1 LLEEKNRKKWY
12 EKCGGSELTDRARL
26 LRDKL
31 KKYQSF
37 FEILDIASTILAINA
52 IFVFIYY
59 KNLHNTKNW
68 IHVHLFIAVAL
79 TGTFRFLADY
89 NHQKSIEDVYKMNET
104 SSVMA
109 CRIFTSV
116 ENFFA
121 EANYAWIFIEAFYL
135 HTLISNPLRT
145 NPYVTRYVIAGWV
158 IPIVP
163 TIGWA
168 LQYYSEDGKFD
179 CIRKLDEDTFR
190 LHLWFEIP
198 NCVIAVTNVILFFH
212 ILYLIY
218 KNLRYP
224 DQDIRSQGEFGTGG
238 NDMLRLA
245 RATLILVP
253 LFGIHAF
260 ISLFVPSYEISTD
273 FGTKFYAEVIL
284 LILDS
289 TSGGLVALVYCFG
302 TREVQDELRR
312 SWRSR
317 PCLSDR

>member
-1 LLEEKNRKKWY
+1 MIK
-12 EKCGGSELTDRARL
+12 
-26 LRDKL
+26 
-31 KKYQSF
+31 
-37 FEILDIASTILAINA
+37 FE
-52 IFVFIYY
+52 
-59 KNLHNTKNW
+59 NTFK
-68 IHVHLFIAVAL
+68 
-79 TGTFRFLADY
+79 
-89 NHQKSIEDVYKMNET
+89 
-104 SSVMA
+104 
-109 CRIFTSV
+109 
-116 ENFFA
+116 
-121 EANYAWIFIEAFYL
+121 
-135 HTLISNPLRT
+135 
-145 NPYVTRYVIAGWV
+145 
-158 IPIVP
+158 
-163 TIGWA
+163 
-168 LQYYSEDGKFD
+168 DGEFD

-245 RATLILVP
+245 RGIFKLFIFSTSKIFQISAKADLNSWEFFIKFLFNKNYIIATLILVP

-260 ISLFVPSYEISTD
+260 ISLFVPSYEISAD

-289 TSGGLVALVYCFG
+289 TSGDKGLMIMIALIISKYSIRIIKLVLFETLTGLVALVYCFG